1 MTKQELKAQISQL
14 LEMMPEDQLDEVLA
28 YVKQVSKMSLASTNR
43 SSSLIKIMRED
54 REVLQKLAK

>member
-28 YVKQVSKMSLASTNR
+28 YVKQVSKMSLANTKR
-43 SSSLIKIMRED
+43 SSSLIKIIRED
-54 REVLQKLAK
+54 REVLQKLAQ